1 MPRDGSV
8 HVLNLV
14 EGEEARITSPTGSFQ
29 PFTVHYAQTF
39 ILPEGAGD
47 YRVGSPQGAPI
58 RVILAGCGDE
68 PSFRGPRRNLGLT
81 AYPKSM

>member
-8 HVLNLV
+8 HMLNLV

-39 ILPEGAGD
+39 ILPEGAGG
-47 YRVGSPQGAPI
+47 YRVGSPPGRAHPRDSGPGAGMNHPS
-58 RVILAGCGDE
+58 AGRAAIWD
-68 PSFRGPRRNLGLT
+68 
-81 AYPKSM
+81 